1 MLRYWLCEAA
11 EVAASYHSAIGCFR
25 LNRVASVICKRNIG
39 CCNWEIDAVANP
51 LANISFSKAS

>member
-1 MLRYWLCEAA
+1 MLRYWLRDAA
-11 EVAASYHSAIGCFR
+11 EVAVSCHSAIVCFR
-25 LNRVASVICKRNIG
+25 LHRVAAVVCKRNVV